1 MTMEHEVGMVSAIVL
16 AGRANDARLKDASPE
31 PWEGLIEIGCR
42 PMVAWVLDALLG
54 CRQVGHIVMVA
65 PKAPFSTFASDR
77 VTLVE
82 PPGPMIENALAGVRA
97 CPPGEFVLV
106 STSDI
111 PFVNPGIVERFLK
124 QCSEREGD
132 FYYPVASKQSTEKRF
147 PGVKRTYVTIRE
159 GTFTGGNMFL
169 VRRSKVD
176 TIADKVGKWIEYR
189 KNPAK
194 QAGLLGWMFVIK
206 LLLGILSIPEL
217 ERSISNYL
225 GCRGRAVISNDP
237 EIGTDVDKP
246 SDLELAR
253 REIKRPA

>member
-1 MTMEHEVGMVSAIVL
+1 MEHNVGMVNAVVL
-16 AGRANDARLKDASPE
+16 AGRANDGKLKDASPE
-31 PWEGLIEIGCR
+31 PWEGLMDIGGR

-54 CRQVGHIVMVA
+54 CKQVGHIVMVA
-65 PKAPFSTFASDR
+65 PRGPFAVFESDR
-77 VTLVE
+77 VSVIE
-82 PPGPMIENALAGVRA
+82 PLGQVIDNALAGFRA
-97 CPPGEFVLV
+97 CPPGEFVLA

-111 PFVNPGIVERFLK
+111 PFVNSSIVDRFLK

-132 FYYPVASKQSTEKRF
+132 FYYPVASKESTEKRF

-169 VRRSKVD
+169 VRRSKAG
-176 TIADKVGKWIEYR
+176 TIAGKIGLWVEHR

-206 LLLGILSIPEL
+206 LLLGALSIPEL
-217 ERSISNYL
+217 EKSISKYL
-225 GCRGRAVISNDP
+225 GCQGRAVISHDP

-246 SDLELAR
+246 SDLALAR
-253 REIKRPA
+253 QEIKRPA